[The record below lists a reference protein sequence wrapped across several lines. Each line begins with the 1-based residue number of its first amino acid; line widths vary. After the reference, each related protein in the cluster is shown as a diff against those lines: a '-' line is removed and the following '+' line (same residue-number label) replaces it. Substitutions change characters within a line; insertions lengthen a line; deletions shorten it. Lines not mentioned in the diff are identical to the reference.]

1 MSINIEE
8 YEQYNIKGY
17 TIDSIIEMAYRFG
30 RQDERHQAGET
41 DAGQLVKSMKMIK
54 DTLVEF
60 DSFKEINE
68 QHGK

>member
-1 MSINIEE
+1 MSIKIEE
-8 YEQYNIKGY
+8 FEQYNIKGY

-30 RQDERHQAGET
+30 RQNAQYGGGDNLAKDME
-41 DAGQLVKSMKMIK
+41 MIK
-54 DTLVEF
+54 DTLVGF